1 MIDESLQEQAA
12 LYASGALSARE
23 REQFELI
30 LHFHPEL
37 HSLVAE
43 FEEVTAAATV
53 ATVRA
58 DGPQPCPSLKARLLG
73 MLHEHVQK
81 IPTAHEGFVLTGP
94 DGLVQW
100 VNPAFT
106 EMCGYSLDELRG
118 RKLGPIL
125 QGGKTDKTVAERLR
139 QAVHEHRPCLERILN
154 YHKSGS
160 PYWVEIAITPIVDDA
175 GRPRWLVARERELP
189 DLAAA

>member
-1 MIDESLQEQAA
+1 MIDEPLQEQAA

-23 REQFELI
+23 RDQFELI
-30 LHFHPEL
+30 LHFHSEL
-37 HSLVAE
+37 RALVTE
-43 FEEVTAAATV
+43 FEEVTAAATI

-58 DGPQPCPSLKARLLG
+58 GGPRPCPTLKARLLG
-73 MLHEHVQK
+73 MLPERVPQS
-81 IPTAHEGFVLTGP
+81 PAAHEGFVITGT

-106 EMCGYSLDELRG
+106 EMCGYSLEDLRG
-118 RKLGPIL
+118 HKLGPIL
-125 QGGKTDKTVAERLR
+125 QGERTDKAVAERMR
-139 QAVHEHRPCLERILN
+139 QAVHEYRPCLEKIVN
-154 YHKSGS
+154 YHKDGA

-175 GRPRWLVARERELP
+175 GQPRWLVARERELP

>member
-30 LHFHPEL
+30 LRFHPEL
-37 HSLVAE
+37 RSLVAE

-53 ATVRA
+53 ATLCVG
-58 DGPQPCPSLKARLLG
+58 GPRPCPTLKARLLG
-73 MLHEHVQK
+73 MLHEREQQC
-81 IPTAHEGFVLTGP
+81 PSTHEGFVITGP

-100 VNPAFT
+100 VNPAFI
-106 EMCGYSLDELRG
+106 EMCGYSLEELRG

-125 QGGKTDKTVAERLR
+125 QGEKTDKIVAERMR
-139 QAVHEHRPCLERILN
+139 RAVHEYRPCVEKIVN
-154 YHKSGS
+154 YHKDGA

-175 GRPRWLVARERELP
+175 GEPRWLVARERELT